1 MDNCKPIL
9 TIGLCA
15 KNSERTIS
23 LAIDSIFRQDFPH
36 DLIEIIFVNDGS
48 TDNTLKLMQDAAK
61 KTDVKT
67 RVFSGPWQGLGKAR
81 NTVIFN
87 AQGEYVLWVDS
98 DEILTEHYVRKQLD
112 VIRKN
117 PKSGIAIGQL
127 GILPGQSAVLV
138 LELVPYMLACSNNSW
153 RYPYKMP
160 GTGAAICRLSA
171 AKEIGGFDEEIKG
184 TGEDVEFAIR
194 LMQAGWLIEQGKS
207 VFYETHGEMITLR
220 QLWNKYVNNG
230 YHGGR
235 FYEKTKFISF
245 YRINPISSF
254 IAGLFYSIDALRLTN
269 RKIAL
274 LLPFHFFFKMTA
286 WLYGFSKYK

>member
-36 DLIEIIFVNDGS
+36 DLMEIIFVNDGS

-112 VIRKN
+112 IIRKN
-117 PKSGIAIGQL
+117 PKFGIAIGQL

-138 LELVPYMLACSNNSW
+138 LELFPYILACSNNGW
-153 RYPYKMP
+153 RYPHKMP
-160 GTGAAICRLSA
+160 GTGAAIYRLSA
-171 AKEIGGFDEEIKG
+171 AKKIGGFNEEIKG
-184 TGEDVEFAIR
+184 TGEDIEFAIR
-194 LMQAGWLIEQGKS
+194 MMQAGWLIAQGNS

-220 QLWNKYVNNG
+220 QLWNMYVNNG
-230 YHGGR
+230 YHGR
-235 FYEKTKFISF
+235 RLYEKIKFVSF
-245 YRINPISSF
+245 YKINPFSSF
-254 IAGLFYSIDALRLTN
+254 VAGSLYSIDALRLTN

-274 LLPFHFFFKMTA
+274 LLPFHFCFKMTA
-286 WLYGFSKYK
+286 WFYGFSKCK